1 MYICIAD
8 SCCHTAV
15 TNTILLN
22 HYVCVLVVQS
32 CPTLCD
38 PMDCSLLGS
47 PVHGI
52 LQARIL
58 EWVTI
63 PFFRGSSRPRNWTQV
78 FCIAGRF
85 FTIWATEGHPSMALG
100 RTWREHSSWNK
111 GNKLGKH
118 HTEPAFSLRALPKV
132 HSCLFKRVRASRQ
145 IESASLTRVKGQSLR
160 AARVPVSQW
169 ETFHKE
175 GVIER
180 NKQKRL
186 IVKGKKSI
194 EADQEMSPMFK
205 LAD

>member
-1 MYICIAD
+1 MLC
-8 SCCHTAV
+8 
-15 TNTILLN
+15 
-22 HYVCVLVVQS
+22 LVVQS

-38 PMDCSLLGS
+38 PMVCSLLGS

-63 PFFRGSSRPRNWTQV
+63 PFFRGSSRPRNRTQV
-78 FCIAGRF
+78 FCIAGRL
-85 FTIWATEGHPSMALG
+85 FTIWATEGHPGMALG

-132 HSCLFKRVRASRQ
+132 HSCLFKRVRASRR
-145 IESASLTRVKGQSLR
+145 IESVSLTRLKGQSLR

-205 LAD
+205 LADEDQK